1 MKKSFSKLALLCL
14 FALITGCKNTN
25 PDSVSE
31 FKYDITM
38 TELTE
43 PSWYDLVDS
52 VSYITLKSPDGTAM
66 GEIKQLIVN
75 DDRIYVLADGF
86 YCFDMQGNC
95 LFKQTSKGRAR
106 NEFMDATSMS
116 VSDGQLFIFDR
127 IQNKGL
133 FFEART
139 GRYISTVTPAS
150 YTRSAYCAGDYIICR
165 NTIPEEN
172 DNARYSVYSRKK
184 PDQFIAG
191 LFQEKEH
198 NSSIRGTDTWSNDDG
213 LFYTSY
219 LRNLAWKIK
228 GKEITPFI
236 KVNVPEDKTIPDH
249 VIDDMIEKGRI
260 SPENDNTDYI
270 YGLSYITECDGFICG
285 RLSDK
290 HNFINFIYD
299 KKTSNSTFFY
309 NTQEIA
315 TWQLLPIYER
325 PSTGYADCI
334 YTICTTD
341 NIMFIKSL
349 IGNVG
354 EEPTREKFRKA
365 YDVCNS
371 VTENDYAIVARI
383 WFKEL

>member
-14 FALITGCKNTN
+14 LALTTGCKNTN
-25 PDSVSE
+25 PDSISE

-150 YTRSAYCAGDYIICR
+150 YTRSAY
-165 NTIPEEN
+165 
-172 DNARYSVYSRKK
+172 
-184 PDQFIAG
+184 
-191 LFQEKEH
+191 
-198 NSSIRGTDTWSNDDG
+198 
-213 LFYTSY
+213 
-219 LRNLAWKIK
+219 
-228 GKEITPFI
+228 
-236 KVNVPEDKTIPDH
+236 
-249 VIDDMIEKGRI
+249 
-260 SPENDNTDYI
+260 
-270 YGLSYITECDGFICG
+270 
-285 RLSDK
+285 
-290 HNFINFIYD
+290 
-299 KKTSNSTFFY
+299 
-309 NTQEIA
+309 
-315 TWQLLPIYER
+315 
-325 PSTGYADCI
+325 
-334 YTICTTD
+334 
-341 NIMFIKSL
+341 
-349 IGNVG
+349 
-354 EEPTREKFRKA
+354 
-365 YDVCNS
+365 
-371 VTENDYAIVARI
+371 
-383 WFKEL
+383 

>member
-1 MKKSFSKLALLCL
+1 
-14 FALITGCKNTN
+14 
-25 PDSVSE
+25 
-31 FKYDITM
+31 
-38 TELTE
+38 
-43 PSWYDLVDS
+43 
-52 VSYITLKSPDGTAM
+52 
-66 GEIKQLIVN
+66 
-75 DDRIYVLADGF
+75 
-86 YCFDMQGNC
+86 
-95 LFKQTSKGRAR
+95 
-106 NEFMDATSMS
+106 
-116 VSDGQLFIFDR
+116 
-127 IQNKGL
+127 
-133 FFEART
+133 
-139 GRYISTVTPAS
+139 
-150 YTRSAYCAGDYIICR
+150 
-165 NTIPEEN
+165 
-172 DNARYSVYSRKK
+172 
-184 PDQFIAG
+184 
-191 LFQEKEH
+191 
-198 NSSIRGTDTWSNDDG
+198 
-213 LFYTSY
+213 
-219 LRNLAWKIK
+219 
-228 GKEITPFI
+228 
-236 KVNVPEDKTIPDH
+236 
-249 VIDDMIEKGRI
+249 MIEKGRI

-309 NTQEIA
+309 NTQDVA

-354 EEPTREKFRKA
+354 EEPTRKKFRKA